1 MSVCIPISSSFMAFS
16 FRKSRLTGN
25 SRRTT
30 VSSQRILLLE
40 RVDYEVPLW
49 QYHDAT
55 STVVFESVSPSPQV
69 VPSLVTVDVDEI
81 VVCLSR
87 LKRSEISSYNNFF
100 ILDHG
105 QTSQDYGR
113 IWECPSSRGGGH
125 RVDIVPC
132 PERTD
137 TSLARRVPVRGCPW
151 LPAGPCTS
159 DSHEPDAAHAESC
172 FYTKTMLWQRVY
184 II

>member
-1 MSVCIPISSSFMAFS
+1 MAFS
-16 FRKSRLTGN
+16 FRKSRLTDN

-87 LKRSEISSYNNFF
+87 LKWSEISSYNNFF
-100 ILDHG
+100 YIGPWSNLSG
-105 QTSQDYGR
+105 LWPNLGMSLVPRRRPQGGR
-113 IWECPSSRGGGH
+113 CLLS
-125 RVDIVPC
+125 
-132 PERTD
+132 
-137 TSLARRVPVRGCPW
+137 
-151 LPAGPCTS
+151 
-159 DSHEPDAAHAESC
+159 
-172 FYTKTMLWQRVY
+172 
-184 II
+184 